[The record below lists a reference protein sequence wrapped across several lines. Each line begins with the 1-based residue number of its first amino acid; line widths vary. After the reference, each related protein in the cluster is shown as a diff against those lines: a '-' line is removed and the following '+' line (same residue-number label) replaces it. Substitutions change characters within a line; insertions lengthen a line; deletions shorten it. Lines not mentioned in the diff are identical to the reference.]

1 MTATRFAPRFAALA
15 TVSVV
20 AMLAVSA
27 CSKKEEAAP
36 VPAEPMAPAAATA
49 PATTDPMVGGA
60 PMSPNATIVANAAKA
75 ANLTTLVS
83 AVQAAGLAETLSGT
97 GPFTVFAPDNAAFE
111 KIPAAT
117 RESLMTP
124 AGKSALTKILT
135 YHVVPGRLTAA
146 DLAAQAQANGGKAEL
161 TTVQGETLT
170 VTPNA
175 DGSVTLTDAKGGT
188 SKVTQAD
195 VMQSNGVVH
204 VIDTVVMPK

>member
-83 AVQAAGLAETLSGT
+83 AVQSAGLAETLSGT

-161 TTVQGETLT
+161 TTVQGDTLT

>member
-1 MTATRFAPRFAALA
+1 MTQSRFAPRFAAIA
-15 TVSVV
+15 TVSVA

-27 CSKKEEAAP
+27 CNKKEEAAP
-36 VPAEPMAPAAATA
+36 VSAEPMAPAAAAA

-83 AVQAAGLAETLSGT
+83 AVQSAGLAETLGGT

-124 AGKSALTKILT
+124 AGKAALTKILT

-161 TTVQGETLT
+161 TTVQGEMLT

>member
-1 MTATRFAPRFAALA
+1 
-15 TVSVV
+15 
-20 AMLAVSA
+20 
-27 CSKKEEAAP
+27 
-36 VPAEPMAPAAATA
+36 
-49 PATTDPMVGGA
+49 
-60 PMSPNATIVANAAKA
+60 MSPNATIVANASKA

-83 AVQAAGLAETLSGT
+83 AVQAAGLAETLSAT

-124 AGKSALTKILT
+124 AGKTALTKILT

-146 DLAAQAQANGGKAEL
+146 DLSAQAQANGGKAEL
-161 TTVQGETLT
+161 TTVQGDTLT
-170 VTPNA
+170 VTVNA
-175 DGSVTLTDAKGGT
+175 DGSVTVTDAKGGT

>member
-1 MTATRFAPRFAALA
+1 MTATRFATLA
-15 TVSVV
+15 TVSV
-20 AMLAVSA
+20 AALLTVSA
-27 CSKKEEAAP
+27 CNKKEEAAP
-36 VPAEPMAPAAATA
+36 VAAEPMAPAAATA

-83 AVQAAGLAETLSGT
+83 AVQSAGLAETLSGT

-161 TTVQGETLT
+161 TTVQGDTLT